1 MRSSSRSRPGTDR
14 AAPLKCGGGVL
25 LLTYPEKA
33 ANAILA
39 KGNLSFRGDQD
50 TLVVQVARRKGGPCY
65 LKTTRRTAE

>member
-1 MRSSSRSRPGTDR
+1 M
-14 AAPLKCGGGVL
+14 
-25 LLTYPEKA
+25 TYPEKA